1 MDILTIELASSSA
14 LPSIEPVKIIHLW
27 YGPEIK
33 NTEIDLLP
41 NSQNG
46 FAVLGH
52 FGQTE
57 RAEKKKSKLP
67 YATFKGSFFNV
78 FMGQKFY
85 FIFLNIVAFALKSCM
100 K

>member
-57 RAEKKKSKLP
+57 RAEKKNPNCHMLLLRAV
-67 YATFKGSFFNV
+67 YL
-78 FMGQKFY
+78 KFHGPKIY
-85 FIFLNIVAFALKSCM
+85 F
-100 K
+100 